1 MPFIGLLTTDNS
13 IPLQFENTI
22 FNTKAYVQLLKDDIY
37 FFNKI
42 QKSRKLQ
49 LQYFIN
55 VYFWTFKWLNQNQS
69 DFINDI
75 VTTNEELVS
84 KYTED
89 LNAFYISIFKN
100 KPYIEVLNLNVAANQ
115 FFTNRPSFLI
125 FNWVTILGGLYYSGG
140 IVTSGIAN
148 WKLYKKPV
156 LDFLTKNVWQSVLW
170 EPIIKIFKTLN
181 DYDSKDLS
189 IVASDYTLSNEKTSL
204 KEQYQTFLA
213 NNHTQKINQEKNY
226 NDDELEKNFLHLYN
240 EITNKPWSS
249 LVKGDLITVLL
260 ITLQRVKL
268 EANVSLSSIDK
279 LIQSQ
284 NLLIKII
291 GITPAILI
299 LYSTYKFVIKPII
312 YDAPLSIFSNL
323 INFIKGQVYILNNS
337 NKNINLEYK
346 LLYCKLINNDK
357 TDVAGNYF
365 VSLDD
370 LYELGL
376 KHIPTELHL
385 CWNEQIKRLLNT
397 NDSKDHMIE
406 IMTLDSA
413 YSIYFTK

>member
-100 KPYIEVLNLNVAANQ
+100 KPYIEVSNLNVAANQ

-140 IVTSGIAN
+140 IVTSGITN

>member
-13 IPLQFENTI
+13 ILLQTENTI
-22 FNTKAYVQLLKDDIY
+22 FNTKVYVQLLKDDIY

-42 QKSRKLQ
+42 QKSKKLQ

-84 KYTED
+84 KYTEN

-100 KPYIEVLNLNVAANQ
+100 KPYIEVANLNVAANQ

-140 IVTSGIAN
+140 IVTSGITN

-213 NNHTQKINQEKNY
+213 NNHTQKISQEKNY

-357 TDVAGNYF
+357 TDVSGNYF

-376 KHIPTELHL
+376 KQIPTELHL

-413 YSIYFTK
+413 YSIYFTQ

>member
-13 IPLQFENTI
+13 ILLQTENTI
-22 FNTKAYVQLLKDDIY
+22 FNTKVYVQLLKDDIY

-42 QKSRKLQ
+42 QKSKKLQ

-100 KPYIEVLNLNVAANQ
+100 KPYIEVSNLNVAANQ

-140 IVTSGIAN
+140 IVTSGITN

-213 NNHTQKINQEKNY
+213 NNHTQKISQEKNY

-357 TDVAGNYF
+357 TDVSGNYF

-413 YSIYFTK
+413 YSIYFTQ

>member
-13 IPLQFENTI
+13 ILLQTENTI
-22 FNTKAYVQLLKDDIY
+22 FNTKVYVQLLKDDIY

-42 QKSRKLQ
+42 QKSKKLQ

-84 KYTED
+84 KYTEN

-100 KPYIEVLNLNVAANQ
+100 KPYIEVANLNVAANQ

-140 IVTSGIAN
+140 IVTSGITN

-213 NNHTQKINQEKNY
+213 NNHTQKISQEKNY

-357 TDVAGNYF
+357 TDVSGNYF

-413 YSIYFTK
+413 YSIYFTQ

>member
-100 KPYIEVLNLNVAANQ
+100 KPYIEVSNLNVAANQ